1 MKVISE
7 DKVTKV
13 LDFIRQ
19 FQKKEGHSPSFRQI
33 AKGCCFPSIAT
44 AQKYVNILQKRGM
57 LNKDSFGK
65 IIIPNNLS
73 KGKTIIAPLV
83 GKIACGTP
91 IFAEENIEETF
102 QLPTAI
108 FGSEKVMLLH
118 ASGDSM
124 IGAGIF
130 DGDLVVATICND
142 AKDGDIVVALIDNEA
157 TLKRFYRKN
166 GTVIL
171 HPENPKYEDII
182 PKELVI
188 QGIVKHVIHSY

>member
-1 MKVISE
+1 MRVIDE
-7 DKVTKV
+7 KKLFDI
-13 LDFIRQ
+13 LDFIKE
-19 FQKKEGHSPSFRQI
+19 FQKKEGRSPSFRQI
-33 AKGCCFPSIAT
+33 TNALDLKSLSV
-44 AQKYVNILQKRGM
+44 AQRYVSILQSRG
-57 LNKDSFGK
+57 LLEKNNLGK
-65 IIIPNNLS
+65 IITPTNLS

-118 ASGDSM
+118 ACGDSM
-124 IGAGIF
+124 IGAGIY
-130 DGDLVVATICND
+130 DRDLVVATICND

-182 PKELVI
+182 PEELVI

>member
-1 MKVISE
+1 MRVIDE
-7 DKVTKV
+7 KKLFDI
-13 LDFIRQ
+13 LDFIKE
-19 FQKKEGHSPSFRQI
+19 FQKKEGRSPSFRQI
-33 AKGCCFPSIAT
+33 TYALDLKSLSV
-44 AQKYVNILQKRGM
+44 AQRYVSILQSRG
-57 LNKDSFGK
+57 LLEKNNSGK
-65 IIIPNNLS
+65 IITPTNLS

-118 ASGDSM
+118 ACGDSM
-124 IGAGIF
+124 IGAGIY

-157 TLKRFYRKN
+157 TLKRFYKRN
-166 GTVIL
+166 GSVIL

-182 PKELVI
+182 PEELVI

>member
-1 MKVISE
+1 MRVIDE
-7 DKVTKV
+7 KKLFDI
-13 LDFIRQ
+13 LDFIKE
-19 FQKKEGHSPSFRQI
+19 FQKKEGRSPSFRQI
-33 AKGCCFPSIAT
+33 TNALDLKSLSV
-44 AQKYVNILQKRGM
+44 AQRYVSILQSRG
-57 LNKDSFGK
+57 LLEKNNSGK
-65 IIIPNNLS
+65 IITPTNLS

-124 IGAGIF
+124 IGAGIY

-182 PKELVI
+182 PEELVI

>member
-1 MKVISE
+1 MRVIDE
-7 DKVTKV
+7 KKLFDI
-13 LDFIRQ
+13 LDFIKE
-19 FQKKEGHSPSFRQI
+19 FQKKEGRSPSFRQI
-33 AKGCCFPSIAT
+33 TNALDLKSLSV
-44 AQKYVNILQKRGM
+44 AQRYVSILQSRG
-57 LNKDSFGK
+57 LLEKNNSGK
-65 IIIPNNLS
+65 IITPTNLS

-124 IGAGIF
+124 IGAGIY

-142 AKDGDIVVALIDNEA
+142 AKDGDIVVALIDSEA
-157 TLKRFYRKN
+157 TLKRFYKRN
-166 GTVIL
+166 GSVIL

-182 PKELVI
+182 PEELVI

>member
-13 LDFIRQ
+13 LGFIRQ
-19 FQKKEGHSPSFRQI
+19 FQKKEGRSPSFRQI

-182 PKELVI
+182 PEELVI

>member
-1 MKVISE
+1 MRVIDE
-7 DKVTKV
+7 KKLFDI
-13 LDFIRQ
+13 LDFIKE
-19 FQKKEGHSPSFRQI
+19 FQKKEGRSPSFRQI
-33 AKGCCFPSIAT
+33 TNALDLKSLSV
-44 AQKYVNILQKRGM
+44 AQRYVKILQSRG
-57 LNKDSFGK
+57 LLEKNNSGK
-65 IIIPNNLS
+65 IITPTNLS

-182 PKELVI
+182 PEELVI